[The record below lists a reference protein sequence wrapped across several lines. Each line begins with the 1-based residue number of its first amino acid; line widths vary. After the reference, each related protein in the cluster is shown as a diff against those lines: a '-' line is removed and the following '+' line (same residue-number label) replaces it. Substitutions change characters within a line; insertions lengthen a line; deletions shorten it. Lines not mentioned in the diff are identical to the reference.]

1 MSDTDGTT
9 EEELQEGEK
18 CGNKKTCADCVLLRC
33 LFDYFFVSVS
43 VCFVFQTID
52 DWEQIT
58 EKKKC
63 KGHRRSA
70 SFGQGDLSKEV
81 REILKQDTT

>member
-1 MSDTDGTT
+1 MW
-9 EEELQEGEK
+9 EQENL
-18 CGNKKTCADCVLLRC
+18 CRLCASPLFQVC

-81 REILKQDTT
+81 RGILKQDTT

>member
-1 MSDTDGTT
+1 MW
-9 EEELQEGEK
+9 EQENW
-18 CGNKKTCADCVLLRC
+18 CRLCACPLFQVC

-58 EKKKC
+58 EKKKS